1 MEEMTFFNQGQIW
14 VTNARFIVHGQ
25 TYAMNGVTS
34 VRQTI
39 ATPSRLGPVSL
50 IIIGLMC
57 LLGGSAKSILFSLF
71 FLGIGVLWW
80 VKQKPTWT
88 VILSSASGEH
98 RALASQDQSF
108 IQGVVSALNT
118 AIVHRG

>member
-1 MEEMTFFNQGQIW
+1 MEETTFFNQGNVW

-25 TYAMNGVTS
+25 TYAMNGVTA
-34 VRQTI
+34 VRHLVTM
-39 ATPSRLGPVSL
+39 PSRFWPVCL
-50 IIIGLMC
+50 IILGLLF
-57 LLGGSAKSILFSLF
+57 LLGGTGGSIVFGLL
-71 FLGIGVLWW
+71 LIGGGVLWW

-88 VILSSASGEH
+88 VVLSSASGEH
-98 RALASQDQSF
+98 KALASQDQPF